1 MAAEEQDSLEE
12 GPLEG
17 GRAQR
22 ARTGHGNPNR
32 GPDVERSQM
41 KKPGG
46 PRAWG
51 EGGGGGG
58 TDRLSHSFSWR
69 AREAGAWKKVM
80 DQRCPTEITTWAT
93 YVISSFL
100 VATLYKKKKGTG
112 DINFNI
118 LKFTHIYPKCY
129 HFNT

>member
-58 TDRLSHSFSWR
+58 TDRLSHSFS
-69 AREAGAWKKVM
+69 
-80 DQRCPTEITTWAT
+80 
-93 YVISSFL
+93 
-100 VATLYKKKKGTG
+100 
-112 DINFNI
+112 
-118 LKFTHIYPKCY
+118 
-129 HFNT
+129 